1 MGIQAFAPF
10 IPLKA
15 KLFFLLVSRKLVN
28 RGTDLDRILDQGIQ
42 SKIH

>member
-10 IPLKA
+10 ISLKA
-15 KLFFLLVSRKLVN
+15 ELFFLLVSRKLVN
-28 RGTDLDRILDQGIQ
+28 RGTGLDRILDQGIQ